1 MYKDLQKY
9 DIAVLSNLEETES
22 KFAKELTG
30 TAGTAV
36 LFWDWN
42 LAPLETGG
50 ELAPAGIP
58 TGADIGEGVGARA
71 GVDADAATAT
81 AAAADSPGSRLY
93 LNRLTAVC
101 NRSNRNDSPSKKRT
115 ASFSL

>member
-71 GVDADAATAT
+71 GVDADAATA
-81 AAAADSPGSRLY
+81 AAADSPGSRLY